1 MSTNIYWGKKHL
13 SKGFGVIS
21 TCLFPLC
28 IIFAVAHLCLF
39 LLEDPA
45 PNNGA
50 FTRTHRPLSIL
61 FPQIYGE
68 GNKPGTWSPPTASLS
83 RLMELQNCISNLSLA
98 HEIVVNRDFCFKVSS
113 PPADSLESRVTQIVH
128 RAFWDSLQEQLTC
141 DPPNY
146 NHAVILLQEVKT
158 MLQSLLLPGHVRLR
172 SEMDEVLDMELI
184 QQQVD
189 HGVLDLHRLAGYI
202 INTMASLCAPVRD
215 PEVGALRN
223 LKEPVELLREI
234 FRVLGLMKTDMVN
247 FTIQS
252 LRPHLLQQ
260 AAQYE
265 RAKFQ
270 QILDKQPASLDN
282 TTAWLQAAASEEAS
296 AVSARSPSP
305 DSIGPVSTSAILNR
319 AYIRLLHWD
328 PQDHRYPETALMD
341 RARMDALGRR
351 LRTLVL
357 EASVLLLTST
367 QCGVAV
373 FSQQGFVG
381 KLRQAVAALL
391 EGSHTREADLKGA
404 LQGLGETVLQQVTE
418 AQRGQGGA
426 QLPQES
432 LDLLKGQISEL
443 WKHNNPVCM
452 LIGERVQGFLQ
463 ATLQGGPAKRSPE
476 PPSALRL
483 VSAELANLGT
493 AFGRIVHFNR
503 MVFGPFYAPILRKL
517 LFPPGEAETEDD
529 SPAGLHSLPTS
540 DSC

>member
-1 MSTNIYWGKKHL
+1 AEMQNQGDKASEDSPGSYSSIDSGCL
-13 SKGFGVIS
+13 SVMTG
-21 TCLFPLC
+21 
-28 IIFAVAHLCLF
+28 
-39 LLEDPA
+39 
-45 PNNGA
+45 
-50 FTRTHRPLSIL
+50 
-61 FPQIYGE
+61 
-68 GNKPGTWSPPTASLS
+68 SPPTASLS

-381 KLRQAVAALL
+381 KLRQAVASGLSL
-391 EGSHTREADLKGA
+391 STSMFLNLNECRCRELTSLSSTPSPLPPSH
-404 LQGLGETVLQQVTE
+404 
-418 AQRGQGGA
+418 
-426 QLPQES
+426 
-432 LDLLKGQISEL
+432 
-443 WKHNNPVCM
+443 
-452 LIGERVQGFLQ
+452 IGERVQGFLQ

-529 SPAGLHSLPTS
+529 SR
-540 DSC
+540 

>member
-1 MSTNIYWGKKHL
+1 ASKSPALLQTGKKKRLHHTAL
-13 SKGFGVIS
+13 K
-21 TCLFPLC
+21 CFPLC
-28 IIFAVAHLCLF
+28 
-39 LLEDPA
+39 
-45 PNNGA
+45 
-50 FTRTHRPLSIL
+50 
-61 FPQIYGE
+61 
-68 GNKPGTWSPPTASLS
+68 
-83 RLMELQNCISNLSLA
+83 
-98 HEIVVNRDFCFKVSS
+98 
-113 PPADSLESRVTQIVH
+113 SLESRVTQIVH

-381 KLRQAVAALL
+381 KLRQAEVL
-391 EGSHTREADLKGA
+391 
-404 LQGLGETVLQQVTE
+404 GLGETVLQQVTE

-452 LIGERVQGFLQ
+452 LIGEAWRNDALKLKCGRDRINLNVKFKFSICGLQ
-463 ATLQGGPAKRSPE
+463 NSNQLCLYKQLLQS
-476 PPSALRL
+476 
-483 VSAELANLGT
+483 
-493 AFGRIVHFNR
+493 
-503 MVFGPFYAPILRKL
+503 Y
-517 LFPPGEAETEDD
+517 
-529 SPAGLHSLPTS
+529 
-540 DSC
+540 